1 MFKSQEQRLYH
12 DEHVSAESIFP
23 VILMIWV
30 CLKMGYI
37 MVYPSSVF
45 LKRGDMMIDKS
56 GIRYALFS
64 EKKTAYVYIYIYV

>member
-1 MFKSQEQRLYH
+1 
-12 DEHVSAESIFP
+12 
-23 VILMIWV
+23 
-30 CLKMGYI
+30 MGYI

-64 EKKTAYVYIYIYV
+64 EKKQHMCVYIYICIDIYIYTGWCWCPPVLSWFINPIN